1 MTSKYAIAVNGLDKW
16 LFGGPLTQLAT
27 FLNDNTPAGTHFEVV
42 GGTDPRPCLDQFV
55 HNLAA
60 ACGAGYVPLLVG
72 HSLGAMMMFYLAD
85 AMKAKGF
92 KLPLVVSIDST
103 DWGTN
108 APGAVAYALGQPT
121 AGQYYVPDNVDRGY
135 TIASLF
141 IRAGASCNWRPATRI
156 RSSRISSAPRLTLC
170 FRCCRMW
177 RSIFCK
183 LFWPYREFCREFRR
197 EFSENCRNSRARFGA
212 SRC

>member
-1 MTSKYAIAVNGLDKW
+1 MTSKYAIAVNGLDEW

-121 AGQYYVPDNVDRGY
+121 AGQYYVPDNVDRWIHYRQPVYPGGG
-135 TIASLF
+135 IVQL
-141 IRAGASCNWRPATRI
+141 
-156 RSSRISSAPRLTLC
+156 APGNTHTK
-170 FRCCRMW
+170 F
-177 RSIFCK
+177 
-183 LFWPYREFCREFRR
+183 
-197 EFSENCRNSRARFGA
+197 ENFERTEAHVVLPVLPDVEKYILQAVLAVPGVLPGVSP
-212 SRC
+212 